1 MRLIDKRD
9 LMPATRAMTTTR
21 RGFLT
26 MSAGAAGGL
35 LLGAAVPVRGLA
47 QSGAQ
52 GEVLVTPFVH
62 VMPDNTVLVLSKHLD
77 MGQGTASGLATLV
90 AEELDASMDQ
100 VTTDFAPSNPEVYAN
115 TAFGV
120 QGTGG
125 STAMPN
131 SWEQYRKAGAT
142 VRAMLVNAAASEW
155 GVDASE
161 IGVAEGKLSAGENSA
176 TFGELASLAASQQP
190 PEDVALKAP
199 EDWVYIGKSF
209 ARVDVP
215 QKTQGSVGMFG
226 IDRQPE
232 DGLVAVTARPPRF
245 GATLASVD
253 ATDAKEMDGVLDV
266 LEIPQGVVVV
276 AETTWK
282 AMQARDALTLEWTE
296 GSGETRGT
304 DALMQ
309 EFRALLDQPGNPA
322 EPKGDAAAKLEQA
335 DKIIEADYV
344 FPYLAHAPMEPLDM
358 TVLFDGSSA
367 QFWGGSQ
374 LQTVDHGTAAS
385 VLGLEMGQVQIHTK
399 WGGGSFGRR
408 ATGDAHL
415 VAEAATIGKA
425 WLDAGHDARPIKLVY
440 TREDDIKGGY
450 YRPLTMH
457 RVRAGLDADGNI
469 SGWEHRIVS
478 QSIAKGT
485 PFEQYMVK
493 NGVDDTTIE
502 GIHPTP
508 YAIPDLSV
516 DVHHPDVGVPV
527 LWWRSVGHTHTAYVM
542 ETMMDDL
549 AAAAGRDPVEFRLS
563 LLPEGS
569 REAGVLKL
577 AAEKAG
583 WSGSLA
589 EGKARGV
596 AVHKSFNSYVAQ
608 VAEVTLGEGEDY
620 TVDRIVCAVDC
631 GVAVNPDNVAAQM
644 EGGIG
649 YGLGHAIRNKIT
661 LTDGVVDQA
670 NFDTYEPMRITD
682 MPFVETH
689 IVPST
694 EPPTGVGEPGTPP
707 APPAVSNA
715 LFAGR
720 GKRWRT
726 LPFRDNQ
733 GGAA

>member
-26 MSAGAAGGL
+26 LSAGAAGGL

-62 VMPDNTVLVLSKHLD
+62 VLPDNTVLVLSKHLD

-90 AEELDASMDQ
+90 AEELDVSMDQ

-215 QKTQGSVGMFG
+215 KKTQGSVGMFG

-253 ATDAKEMDGVLDV
+253 ASDAKEMDGVLDV

-542 ETMMDDL
+542 ETMMDEL
-549 AAAAGRDPVEFRLS
+549 AEAAGRDPVEFRLS
-563 LLPEGS
+563 YLGEDARL
-569 REAGVLKL
+569 AGVLKL
-577 AAEKAG
+577 AVEKAG
-583 WSGSLA
+583 EAGP
-589 EGKARGV
+589 EGTYRGI
-596 AVHKSFNSYVAQ
+596 AVHKSFGSYVAE
-608 VAEVTLGEGEDY
+608 VADVRLREDGTIKVEKVTCG
-620 TVDRIVCAVDC
+620 VDC
-631 GVAVNPDNVAAQM
+631 GVPINPDNVVAQV
-644 EGGIG
+644 EGALG
-649 YGLGHAIRNKIT
+649 YGLSSILREQVT
-661 LTDGVVDQA
+661 LTDGEVDQF
-670 NFDTYEPMRITD
+670 NFPDYMPLRISD
-682 MPFVETH
+682 MPEVEVH

-694 EPPTGVGEPGTPP
+694 EGPTGIGEPGTPP
-707 APPAVSNA
+707 IGPAVANA
-715 LFAGR
+715 VYKATGER
-720 GKRWRT
+720 VRS
-726 LPFRDNQ
+726 LPMSQ
-733 GGAA
+733 HGLA

>member
-9 LMPATRAMTTTR
+9 LIPATRALTTTR

-26 MSAGAAGGL
+26 LSAGAAGGL

-47 QSGAQ
+47 QSGAE
-52 GEVLVTPFVH
+52 GDMLVTPFVH

-100 VTTDFAPSNPEVYAN
+100 ITTDFAPSNPEVYAN

-161 IGVAEGKLSAGENSA
+161 IGVAEGRLSAGENSA
-176 TFGELASLAASQQP
+176 TFGELARLAASQTP

-226 IDRQPE
+226 IDQQPE
-232 DGLVAVTARPPRF
+232 GGLVAVTARPPRF
-245 GATLASVD
+245 GATLASMDAVD
-253 ATDAKEMDGVLDV
+253 AKAMDGVLDV

-282 AMQARDALTLEWTE
+282 AMQARDALALEWSE

-304 DALMQ
+304 DALIE
-309 EFRALLDQPGNPA
+309 EFRALLDKPGNPA

-335 DKIIEADYV
+335 EKVIEADYV

-385 VLGLEMGQVQIHTK
+385 LLGLEMGQVQVHTK

-450 YRPLTMH
+450 YRPMTMH

-493 NGVDDTTIE
+493 EGVDDTTIE

-542 ETMMDDL
+542 ETIMDEL
-549 AAAAGRDPVEFRLS
+549 AEAAGRDPVEFRLS
-563 LLPEGS
+563 YMGEDARLA
-569 REAGVLKL
+569 EALKL
-577 AAEKAG
+577 AVDKAG
-583 WSGSLA
+583 ESGP
-589 EGKARGV
+589 EGTHRGI
-596 AVHKSFNSYVAQ
+596 AVHKSFGSYVAE
-608 VAEVTLGEGEDY
+608 VADVRLREDGTIKVEKVTCG
-620 TVDRIVCAVDC
+620 VDC
-631 GVAVNPDNVAAQM
+631 GVPINPDNIVAQV
-644 EGGIG
+644 EGALG
-649 YGLGHAIRNKIT
+649 YGLSSILREQVT
-661 LTDGVVDQA
+661 LTDGEVDQF
-670 NFDTYEPMRITD
+670 NFPDYTPLRISD
-682 MPFVETH
+682 MPEVEVH

-694 EPPTGVGEPGTPP
+694 EAPTGIGEPGTPP
-707 APPAVSNA
+707 IGPAVANA
-715 LFAGR
+715 VYKATGER
-720 GKRWRT
+720 VRS
-726 LPFRDNQ
+726 LPMSQ
-733 GGAA
+733 HGLA